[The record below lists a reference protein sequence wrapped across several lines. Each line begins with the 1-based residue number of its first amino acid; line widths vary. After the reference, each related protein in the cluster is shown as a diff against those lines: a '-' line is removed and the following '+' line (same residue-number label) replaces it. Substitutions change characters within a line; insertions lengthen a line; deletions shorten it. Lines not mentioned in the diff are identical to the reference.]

1 MATMLDTFDD
11 TPGDEKIEVSLDHRT
26 FIILKDPGH
35 PTVAVLCVVGAP
47 GTRNDFALA
56 SSR

>member
-1 MATMLDTFDD
+1 MLDTFDD